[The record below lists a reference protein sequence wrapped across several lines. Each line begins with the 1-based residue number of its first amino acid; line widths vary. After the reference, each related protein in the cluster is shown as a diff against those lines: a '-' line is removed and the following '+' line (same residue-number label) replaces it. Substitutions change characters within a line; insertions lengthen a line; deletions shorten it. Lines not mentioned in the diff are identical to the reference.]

1 MDCMTITPGV
11 KTPSILIVED
21 ESIIAF
27 NLQEV
32 LESLDYSV
40 PAIAD
45 SGERAI
51 RQAAELRPNLVL
63 MDIRIKGDIDGIQAA
78 EQIWQRFQI
87 PVIYVT
93 GHSDQATVERA
104 RLTAPFGYL
113 LKPIKERELYVAIES
128 ALQRSERERWMS
140 KVLNGIGDAV
150 IVIDAS
156 GVIKFL
162 NPIAETLTGWQLQD
176 AIGRSHTTVFNLI
189 SEPTRLPVHLPIE
202 AALQQNITAHLTG
215 DVLLISK
222 QGAEVPI
229 ADSVAPFTDNEG
241 AIAGAV
247 IVFRDVTAQRQ
258 AEEHDRTLHQANLWR
273 QRMEE
278 LEQINHLKDD
288 FLSTV
293 SHELRTPLTN
303 IKMAIKMLE
312 LVLDQQGILS
322 PENNPRWKTLTQY
335 MEILRNQCDQEL
347 HLVNDLL
354 DLQRLNANSY
364 PVEQETIPLADWLP
378 ELVNSFRT
386 RAQERNLQLSVQLAP
401 DLPPLVSDLPS
412 LNRIFIELLNNACKY
427 TPPGERITLT
437 AHLGQPAT
445 PPLEPTPATPCPY
458 FIFTVTN
465 TGVNISAEEQIH
477 IFEPFY
483 RIPRS
488 DRWQQGGTGLG
499 LALVKKLVDCLHGC
513 IRVENHPG
521 QACFIVELPAPL

>member
-1 MDCMTITPGV
+1 MTFIQETEAPR
-11 KTPSILIVED
+11 ILIVED

-32 LESLDYSV
+32 LESLDYCV

-51 RQAAELRPNLVL
+51 HHAAELHPNLVL

-78 EQIWQRFQI
+78 EHIWDQFQI

-93 GHSDQATVERA
+93 GHSDKATVERA

-128 ALQRSERERWMS
+128 ALQRSERERWLS
-140 KVLNGIGDAV
+140 KVLNGMGDAV
-150 IVIDAS
+150 IVVDAA
-156 GVIKFL
+156 GEIKFL
-162 NPIAETLTGWQLQD
+162 NPVAEAMTGWQLNE
-176 AIGRSHTTVFNLI
+176 ASGRSLPTVFKVVHEQ
-189 SEPTRLPVHLPIE
+189 SRLPVESLLE
-202 AALQQNITAHLTG
+202 SAFQQGITAHLTG
-215 DVLLISK
+215 DLLLLAKTGTEI
-222 QGAEVPI
+222 PI
-229 ADSVAPFTDNEG
+229 ADSIAPFKNNNG
-241 AIAGAV
+241 VISGAV

-258 AEEHDRTLHQANLWR
+258 AEERDRMLRQANLWR

-278 LEQINHLKDD
+278 LERLNQLKDD

-312 LVLDQQGILS
+312 LILDQQGILS
-322 PENNPRWKTLTQY
+322 PENNSRGQTLAKY
-335 MEILRNQCDQEL
+335 MEILRNQCNQEL

-354 DLQRLNANSY
+354 DLQRLNADSY
-364 PVEQETIPLADWLP
+364 PLELETIQFADWIT
-378 ELVNSFRT
+378 EVVDSFRT
-386 RAQERNLQLSVQLAP
+386 RAQERDLNLSIHLAP

-427 TPPGERITLT
+427 TPPGERVTLT
-437 AHLGQPAT
+437 VRLEQAVNRT
-445 PPLEPTPATPCPY
+445 SESPLVPDSPS
-458 FIFTVTN
+458 FIITITN
-465 TGVNISAEEQIH
+465 TGVDISEAELTH

-483 RIPRS
+483 RIPKS
-488 DRWQQGGTGLG
+488 DRWKQGGTGLG
-499 LALVKKLVDCLHGC
+499 LALVKKLVDCLDGS
-513 IRVENHPG
+513 IRVESDMG
-521 QACFIVELPAPL
+521 QACFIVELPSR